1 MLKVQNFIYTTILEC
16 LGEMNS
22 MDRLYRPYMMEFSVV
37 SIDNSLVPRKG
48 MQTSSR
54 MAIIES
60 TNVLSSIVISEG
72 K

>member
-22 MDRLYRPYMMEFSVV
+22 MDRPYRPYMMEFSVV
-37 SIDNSLVPRKG
+37 SIDNSLVPREG

-54 MAIIES
+54 MAVIES